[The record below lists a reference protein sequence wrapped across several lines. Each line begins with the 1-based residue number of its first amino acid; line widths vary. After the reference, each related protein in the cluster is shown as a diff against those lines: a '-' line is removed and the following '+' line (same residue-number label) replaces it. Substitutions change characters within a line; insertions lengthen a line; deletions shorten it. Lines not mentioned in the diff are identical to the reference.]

1 MNLMETLQDK
11 IDQIQLKLS
20 DDESRNKILI
30 ISFGILIFLLILLI
44 LILCFS
50 SKGDEKTIQKKDY
63 EITEYFYSPS
73 SPEISDD
80 YMYSR
85 VPKQKWSEEEANEH
99 ITLPTEKMLDELKS
113 ANDKLIKDILEA
125 SP

>member
-1 MNLMETLQDK
+1 MCLSQKNEEA
-11 IDQIQLKLS
+11 QLP
-20 DDESRNKILI
+20 EN
-30 ISFGILIFLLILLI
+30 
-44 LILCFS
+44 
-50 SKGDEKTIQKKDY
+50 EY

>member
-1 MNLMETLQDK
+1 MKILETLQEK
-11 IDQIQLKLS
+11 IEQIQLSLS
-20 DDESRNKILI
+20 EDENRKKVLI
-30 ISFGILIFLLILLI
+30 IAFGILIFLLIILI
-44 LILCFS
+44 LIMCLS
-50 SKGDEKTIQKKDY
+50 QKNEEADFPENEY

>member
-1 MNLMETLQDK
+1 MKILETLQEK
-11 IDQIQLKLS
+11 IEQIQLSLS
-20 DDESRNKILI
+20 EDENRKKVLI
-30 ISFGILIFLLILLI
+30 IAFGILIFLLIILI
-44 LILCFS
+44 LIMCLS
-50 SKGDEKTIQKKDY
+50 QKNEEAQLPENEY

>member
-1 MNLMETLQDK
+1 MKILETLQEK
-11 IDQIQLKLS
+11 IEQIQLSLS
-20 DDESRNKILI
+20 EDENRKKVLI
-30 ISFGILIFLLILLI
+30 MAFGILIFLLIILI
-44 LILCFS
+44 LIMCLS
-50 SKGDEKTIQKKDY
+50 PKKEEAQLPENEY

-99 ITLPTEKMLDELKS
+99 ITLPTEKMLDELKA

>member
-1 MNLMETLQDK
+1 MCLSQKNEEA
-11 IDQIQLKLS
+11 QLP
-20 DDESRNKILI
+20 EN
-30 ISFGILIFLLILLI
+30 
-44 LILCFS
+44 
-50 SKGDEKTIQKKDY
+50 EY

-85 VPKQKWSEEEANEH
+85 VPKQKWSEEEVNEH

>member
-11 IDQIQLKLS
+11 IEQIQLKLS

-50 SKGDEKTIQKKDY
+50 SKDDGQAIQKKDY

-85 VPKQKWSEEEANEH
+85 TPKNKWSEDEAAEY
-99 ITLPTEKMLDELKS
+99 ITLPTEEMLENLKKS
-113 ANDKLIKDILEA
+113 NDKMIKDILEA

>member
-1 MNLMETLQDK
+1 MKILETLQEK
-11 IDQIQLKLS
+11 IEQIQLSLS
-20 DDESRNKILI
+20 EDENRKKVLI
-30 ISFGILIFLLILLI
+30 IAFGILIFLLIILI
-44 LILCFS
+44 LIMCLS
-50 SKGDEKTIQKKDY
+50 SKNEEAQLPENEY

>member
-1 MNLMETLQDK
+1 MKILETLQEK
-11 IDQIQLKLS
+11 IEHLQISLS
-20 DDESRNKILI
+20 DDENRKKVLI
-30 ISFGILIFLLILLI
+30 IAFGILLFLVVILI
-44 LILCFS
+44 LILCLS
-50 SKGDEKTIQKKDY
+50 PKKDETKLPEDEY

-73 SPEISDD
+73 SPEITDD

-85 VPKQKWSEEEANEH
+85 VPQQKWSEEEANEH
-99 ITLPTEKMLDELKS
+99 ITLPTEKMLDELKT

>member
-1 MNLMETLQDK
+1 MKILETLQEK
-11 IDQIQLKLS
+11 IENIQLSLS
-20 DDESRNKILI
+20 DDENRKKALIVIL
-30 ISFGILIFLLILLI
+30 GILLFLVIILI
-44 LILCFS
+44 LILCLS
-50 SKGDEKTIQKKDY
+50 PKKDKTSIPQTEY
-63 EITEYFYSPS
+63 EISEYFYSPS

-85 VPKQKWSEEEANEH
+85 VPQQRWSEEEAREY
-99 ITLPTEKMLDELKS
+99 ITLPTEEMLEDLKL

>member
-1 MNLMETLQDK
+1 MKILETLQEK
-11 IDQIQLKLS
+11 IEQIQLSLS
-20 DDESRNKILI
+20 EDENRKKVLI
-30 ISFGILIFLLILLI
+30 SAFGILLFLVVILI
-44 LILCFS
+44 LIMCLS
-50 SKGDEKTIQKKDY
+50 PKKEEAQLPENEY

-99 ITLPTEKMLDELKS
+99 ITLPTEKMLDELKA

>member
-1 MNLMETLQDK
+1 MKILETLQEK
-11 IDQIQLKLS
+11 IEQIQLSLS
-20 DDESRNKILI
+20 EDENRKKVLI
-30 ISFGILIFLLILLI
+30 IAFGILIFLLIILI
-44 LILCFS
+44 LIMCLS
-50 SKGDEKTIQKKDY
+50 SKKEEAQLPENEY

>member
-1 MNLMETLQDK
+1 MKILETLQEK
-11 IDQIQLKLS
+11 IEQIQLSLS
-20 DDESRNKILI
+20 EDENRKKVLI
-30 ISFGILIFLLILLI
+30 IAFGILIFLLII
-44 LILCFS
+44 LIFIMCLS
-50 SKGDEKTIQKKDY
+50 PKKEEAQLPENEY

>member
-1 MNLMETLQDK
+1 MKILETLQEK
-11 IDQIQLKLS
+11 IEQIQLSLS
-20 DDESRNKILI
+20 EDENRKKVLI
-30 ISFGILIFLLILLI
+30 IAFGILIFLLIILI
-44 LILCFS
+44 LIMCLS
-50 SKGDEKTIQKKDY
+50 QKNEEADLPENEY